1 MCELLKCIY
10 TICIIFYSE
19 LMTSALYIDY
29 QIMIFHLFNL
39 MNNGR
44 QGQLAADVLG
54 QTLTLCEKTCDVKR
68 LFARFHC
75 IQFDAQLFVVPISCF
90 CAFCLF
96 RSKKAV
102 QIRHWFKAHFTMEG
116 GSGGKRPLSGRRS
129 DPIWNFFTLI
139 STNDKKGNPLQKQD
153 FRCNSCMTRVLGRPE
168 RMREHRE
175 KCIQINVITSE

>member
-1 MCELLKCIY
+1 MFFVHSFKISSKMCELLKCIY

-96 RSKKAV
+96 RPKM
-102 QIRHWFKAHFTMEG
+102 I
-116 GSGGKRPLSGRRS
+116 SGTLVSGRVGT
-129 DPIWNFFTLI
+129 PKTKAQVLKGQKNNFAQNLFWLI
-139 STNDKKGNPLQKQD
+139 LGN
-153 FRCNSCMTRVLGRPE
+153 F
-168 RMREHRE
+168 
-175 KCIQINVITSE
+175 